1 MGSTAMTVRPTRP
14 CWRAAPLVAI
24 YFVLGAMNVQAMPFE
39 ISDDIRGVWNNRV
52 VIGTAIR
59 AKDADKQLVGFNN
72 AAEYPGAKGAISVG
86 DDGNLNYSKGD
97 VLSAPLV
104 YTTDVELRYR
114 NRFGIYGK
122 ARAWFDYAGENN
134 HVQHGSIANG
144 YVPDQKLDD
153 SNYYDYNE
161 FSSYELLDRYVYG
174 NWNLGATR
182 LTGRLGHQ
190 SINWGESLL
199 HTGIN
204 AFNPINFSALGRP
217 GVRQD
222 DALMPVNRIYANLIT
237 RNGVSIE
244 GFYALGW
251 EESRLPP
258 CGTLGQPVDAIA
270 DPGCNAA
277 TAAAPLSDQQQYDF
291 APPGQNPFVTP
302 RASLQ
307 KPGNGS
313 QYGLS
318 TRYFL
323 EALDTEFG
331 LYYVN
336 FHATTP
342 VLDLSLCD
350 NGPEGCSALD
360 GLVLPLNYHEG
371 VEAFAISAATG
382 VRNLALS
389 AELSHF
395 RDLPVQRN
403 FPELIEGATK
413 NQGIYADRMAA
424 TGNGQL
430 FDGGWEANRSQLL
443 LGGQLD
449 LSSAVRLVDVS
460 LAAELSGQWVS
471 NLPGTDEERIARN
484 GNWGAAA
491 SNGVCP
497 TLSEG
502 TEGGCKTDGFATDY
516 SWGYRMFAAISL
528 PRPARGVDL
537 KTLLAW
543 NHDVNGYAVDGTL
556 VEGRRLINLR
566 LQIIFQ
572 RAWFIEL
579 GRTWIGSNTDYDP
592 ARDKD
597 TYTIA
602 AGVAF

>member
-1 MGSTAMTVRPTRP
+1 MVSMDTAARPDRP
-14 CWRAAPLVAI
+14 CVRATALVAACAA
-24 YFVLGAMNVQAMPFE
+24 LGAVSVHSMPFQV
-39 ISDDIRGVWNNRV
+39 SDDIRGVWNNRV

-72 AAEYPGAKGAISVG
+72 AGEYPGAKGATSVG
-86 DDGNLNYSKGD
+86 DDGNLNYDKGD
-97 VLSAPLV
+97 VLSAPAV

-114 NRFGIYGK
+114 NRFGVYVK
-122 ARAWFDYAGENN
+122 ARAWYDYAGENN
-134 HVQHGSIANG
+134 RVPHGSIANG
-144 YVPDQKLDD
+144 YVPDQELDD

-161 FSSYELLDRYVYG
+161 FSSYELLDHYAYG
-174 NWNLGATR
+174 NWNLGVTR
-182 LTGRLGHQ
+182 LTARLGQ
-190 SINWGESLL
+190 QTINWGESLL
-199 HTGIN
+199 YTGIN

-222 DALMPVNRIYANLIT
+222 DALVPVNRGYLNLIT

-258 CGTLGQPVDAIA
+258 CGTLAQPVDAVA

-277 TAAAPLSDQQQYDF
+277 TAAAPLSDRQQYDF
-291 APPGQNPFVTP
+291 APPGQNPLLTP
-302 RASLQ
+302 RLSTQ
-307 KPGNGS
+307 KPGDGN

-318 TRYFL
+318 TRYFV

-342 VLDLSLCD
+342 VLDISLCD

-360 GLVLPLNYHEG
+360 GLALPMSYRED
-371 VEAFAISAATG
+371 VKAFALSAATG

-413 NQGIYADRMAA
+413 NTGIYAGRMAA
-424 TGNGQL
+424 TGNGQV

-449 LSSAVRLVDVS
+449 LSSAVRLVEAS
-460 LAAELSGQWVS
+460 LAAEVSGQWVS
-471 NLPGTDEERIARN
+471 NLPGNDEERIGRN

-491 SNGVCP
+491 FNGECP
-497 TLSEG
+497 IRTQS
-502 TEGGCKTDGFATDY
+502 TEGGCRTDGFATDY
-516 SWGYRMFAAISL
+516 SWGYRLFSVISL

-543 NHDVNGYAVDGTL
+543 NHDVGGYAVDGSL
-556 VEGRRLINLR
+556 VEGRRLVNLR
-566 LQIIFQ
+566 LQVIFQ
-572 RAWFIEL
+572 RAWFLEL
-579 GRTWIGSNTDYDP
+579 GRTWIDSTTDYDP

>member
-1 MGSTAMTVRPTRP
+1 
-14 CWRAAPLVAI
+14 
-24 YFVLGAMNVQAMPFE
+24 MPFQ
-39 ISDDIRGVWNNRV
+39 INDDIRGTWNNRLV
-52 VIGTAIR
+52 AGAAIR
-59 AKDADKQLVGFNN
+59 AKEPDRQLVGFNN
-72 AAEYPGAKGAISVG
+72 AAEYPGGKGATSVG
-86 DDGNLNYSKGD
+86 DDGNLNYREGD
-97 VLSAPLV
+97 LISTPLV
-104 YTTDVELRYR
+104 YTTDIELRYR

-122 ARAWFDYAGENN
+122 ARAWYDYTGESN
-134 HVQHGSIANG
+134 HVPHGSIANG
-144 YVPDQKLDD
+144 YIPDQKLDD

-161 FSSYELLDRYVYG
+161 VSSYELLDRYVYG
-174 NWNLGATR
+174 NLDIGASR
-182 LTGRLGHQ
+182 LTGRVGHQ

-222 DALMPVNRIYANLIT
+222 DALVPVNRVYTNLIT
-237 RNGVSIE
+237 RNGISIE

-251 EESRLPP
+251 QESRLPP
-258 CGTLGQPVDAIA
+258 CGALGQPVDAIA
-270 DPGCNAA
+270 DPGCNAG
-277 TAAAPLSDQQQYDF
+277 TAATPLSDRQQYDY
-291 APPGQNPFVTP
+291 APLAQNPLITP
-302 RASLQ
+302 RVSQ
-307 KPGNGS
+307 QQPGNGG

-318 TRYFL
+318 TRYFV

-350 NGPEGCSALD
+350 NGQEGCSSLD
-360 GLVLPLNYHEG
+360 GLELSLNYHED

-382 VRNLALS
+382 VRSLAVS

-395 RDLPVQRN
+395 RDLPAQRN

-413 NQGIYADRMAA
+413 NRGIYADRMAA
-424 TGNGQL
+424 AGNGQL
-430 FDGGWEANRSQLL
+430 FDGGWKAKRSQLL

-449 LSSAVRLVDVS
+449 LSSAVGLADAS
-460 LAAELSGQWVS
+460 LAAEASGQWVS
-471 NLPGTDEERIARN
+471 NLPDSKEERIGRN

-491 SNGVCP
+491 VNGVCP
-497 TLSEG
+497 SLTRQ
-502 TEGGCKTDGFATDY
+502 TEGGCNTDGFATEY
-516 SWGYRMFAAISL
+516 SWGYRLFAAITL

-537 KTLLAW
+537 YTLLAW
-543 NHDVNGYAVDGTL
+543 NHDVDGYSVDGSQ

-566 LQIIFQ
+566 LQMIFQ

-579 GRTWIGSNTDYDP
+579 GRTWINSNTDYDP